1 MNCRCRLSVEAAAAT
16 AGSQE
21 GGGGLFSSLSAGIKS
36 GRKGV
41 VAVHHTIGVAV
52 EVDFGGWV
60 HVGEKRNFVIA
71 SSCLCVG

>member
-1 MNCRCRLSVEAAAAT
+1 MNCRCRVSVEAAAAAT

-21 GGGGLFSSLSAGIKS
+21 GGGGRFSSLSGGVNS
-36 GRKGV
+36 GREGV
-41 VAVHHTIGVAV
+41 VAVRRTIGVAV

-60 HVGEKRNFVIA
+60 GEKKNFVIA

>member
-1 MNCRCRLSVEAAAAT
+1 MNCRCGLSVEAAAAT

-60 HVGEKRNFVIA
+60 GEKKNFVIP

>member
-41 VAVHHTIGVAV
+41 VAVHHTIGVAL

-60 HVGEKRNFVIA
+60 GEKKNFVIP